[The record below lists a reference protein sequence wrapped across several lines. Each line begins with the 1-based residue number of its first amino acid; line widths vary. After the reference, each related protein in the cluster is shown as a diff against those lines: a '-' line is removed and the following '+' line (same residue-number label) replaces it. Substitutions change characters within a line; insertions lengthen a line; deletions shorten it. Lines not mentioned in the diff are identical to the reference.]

1 MEACRAGSS
10 LHVEV
15 NGLHV
20 EVEQAKK
27 KTPSPVLSAGR
38 VECVSGVPSFSLET
52 FSFPLDALYPF
63 SSVT

>member
-15 NGLHV
+15 HGLHV

-52 FSFPLDALYPF
+52 FSFPLDAL
-63 SSVT
+63 SVSAV

>member
-15 NGLHV
+15 HGLHV

-27 KTPSPVLSAGR
+27 KTPSPI
-38 VECVSGVPSFSLET
+38 SFRWT
-52 FSFPLDALYPF
+52 H
-63 SSVT
+63 